1 MGKVGVTCGGV
12 WWPTEYF
19 QAAEEL
25 EFDAIWTG
33 EHIVFHRPILDAVP
47 VLAGIAAVTKRILL
61 GPAAI
66 LTPLR
71 HPTMLAKELAT
82 LDIIAGGRLIVVA
95 GVGGDFPKEFEAT
108 GVPMAGR
115 GRRTTETIEIM
126 RKYWTEETFSYHG
139 SVFQLEDVWL
149 TPKPVQTGG
158 PPIWLAG
165 RSAPAITRAA
175 RLGDGYMPYMYTAA
189 RCRAAFEEVHQ
200 EAERL
205 GVALSPRFV
214 RSAFVYVSMDDS
226 PARARELGIR
236 DLSWRYGKDFT
247 PWIDKYCVHGTPE
260 TCALRLREFVDVGIE
275 HLALGMIHEE
285 SVALDPAPSRG
296 ASGRT
301 LATLERYARE
311 LLPVLHAAT
320 GARPAA

>member
-1 MGKVGVTCGGV
+1 MAKVGVTCGGV

-25 EFDAIWTG
+25 GFDAIWTG

>member
-1 MGKVGVTCGGV
+1 MAKVGVTCGGV

-25 EFDAIWTG
+25 GFDAIWTG

-175 RLGDGYMPYMYTAA
+175 RLGDGYMPYMYTAE

>member
-1 MGKVGVTCGGV
+1 MAKVGITCGGV

-82 LDIIAGGRLIVVA
+82 LDIISGGRLIVVA
-95 GVGGDFPKEFEAT
+95 GVGGDFPKEFEAA

-126 RKYWTEETFSYHG
+126 RKYWTEETFSYEG

-149 TPKPVQTGG
+149 TPKPVQAGG

-165 RSAPAITRAA
+165 RSARRDHPRGSPRRRLHALHVHGRALPGGVRGSAGGGRAA
-175 RLGDGYMPYMYTAA
+175 R
-189 RCRAAFEEVHQ
+189 RRAQSEV
-200 EAERL
+200 RP
-205 GVALSPRFV
+205 SPR
-214 RSAFVYVSMDDS
+214 SC
-226 PARARELGIR
+226 
-236 DLSWRYGKDFT
+236 T
-247 PWIDKYCVHGTPE
+247 
-260 TCALRLREFVDVGIE
+260 
-275 HLALGMIHEE
+275 
-285 SVALDPAPSRG
+285 
-296 ASGRT
+296 
-301 LATLERYARE
+301 
-311 LLPVLHAAT
+311 
-320 GARPAA
+320 

>member
-1 MGKVGVTCGGV
+1 MAKVGVTCGGV

-25 EFDAIWTG
+25 GFDAIWTG

-175 RLGDGYMPYMYTAA
+175 RLGDGYMPYMYTAE
-189 RCRAAFEEVHQ
+189 RCRAAFDEVHQ

>member
-1 MGKVGVTCGGV
+1 MAKVGITCGGV

-25 EFDAIWTG
+25 GFDAIWTG

-165 RSAPAITRAA
+165 RSGPAITRAA
-175 RLGDGYMPYMYTAA
+175 RLGDGYMPYMYTAE

>member
-1 MGKVGVTCGGV
+1 MAKVGITCGGV
-12 WWPTEYF
+12 WWPTEHF

-25 EFDAIWTG
+25 GFDSIWTG

-47 VLAGIAAVTKRILL
+47 VLAGIAAVTERILL

-82 LDIIAGGRLIVVA
+82 LDIIAEGRLVVVA
-95 GVGGDFPKEFEAT
+95 GVGGDFPKEFEAA
-108 GVPMAGR
+108 GVPMARR

-126 RKYWTEETFSYHG
+126 RKYWTEETFSYQG
-139 SVFQLEDVWL
+139 SVFELEDVWL
-149 TPKPVQTGG
+149 TPKPVQEGG

-165 RSAPAITRAA
+165 RSGAAITRAA
-175 RLGDGYMPYMYTAA
+175 RLGDGYMPYMYTAE
-189 RCRAAFEEVHQ
+189 RCRAAFQEVRA

-205 GVALSPRFV
+205 GVELSPRFV
-214 RSAFVYVSMDDS
+214 ESAFVYVSMDDS
-226 PARARELGIR
+226 PERARELGIR

-260 TCALRLREFVDVGIE
+260 TCAAALREFVDVGIE
-275 HLALGMIHEE
+275 HLALGMIHED
-285 SVALDPAPSRG
+285 SIALDPAPSPAAAR
-296 ASGRT
+296 ST
-301 LATLERYARE
+301 LDTLDRYARE
-311 LLPVLHAAT
+311 LLPAL
-320 GARPAA
+320 R